1 MKFTPAILA
10 PNKSKNSGDEWLLYS
25 LFNSPRVSHKVC
37 IRATGALPAVQFSG
51 LTFAQAYEIL
61 HDEFAS
67 RAGCIV
73 REQTG
78 NIVYIQ

>member
-1 MKFTPAILA
+1 MKFIPAILA
-10 PNKSKNSGDEWLLYS
+10 PNESKNSIDEWLLYS
-25 LFNSPRVSHKVC
+25 LFNSPRVSHKVY

-51 LTFAQAYEIL
+51 LTFAQAYKIL

-73 REQTG
+73 SEQTG
-78 NIVYIQ
+78 SIVYIQ